1 VQILLGLK
9 RILTPRDRAVA
20 LALLAGLFVGALLET
35 AGIGLVLPF
44 LAILGDPSLITR
56 RAELAFLHGRINEAS
71 PGTVFGILSVGLLGF
86 FFLKNLFLA
95 ALTWWQLRF
104 LRRQQQLVAT
114 RILEGYLSRPYE
126 FFLQHNSSVL
136 IRTVNYDVQVAFSQV
151 LVPFATL
158 LVESSVCVCIVAL
171 LLVMAPITT
180 LTAMLFLGGGAF
192 LFLRASH
199 RQMEHYA
206 QATYTT
212 GQAMEQA
219 TDQALGGIKE
229 TKILGRERFWTEMFS
244 RQALLNLRAAYR
256 ASVFA
261 NLPRLAIETLAVAGM
276 VLVGVVS
283 VWQRGDVRRVLP
295 LLGLF
300 AVAAVR
306 LMPSVNRMLLSL
318 ATIRSGLPAFEVVS
332 SEGRDAAALRSPEAR
347 PSVEPLPFR
356 AEIVLR
362 SVTFAYSGAPAPTLA
377 DLSLTI
383 KRGQSVAIVGPSGAG
398 KTTLVDVLLG
408 LLPPSHGE
416 ILIDGLSIQPTIE
429 AWQRNIG
436 YVPQTVFLADDTIRR
451 NVAFGLPD
459 SEISDELV
467 SAALRAARLSEFV
480 ASQPEGLDAQVGEN
494 GVRLSGGQRQRIGI
508 ARALYLNPPVLV
520 LDEATSSLDG
530 PTENEIRETVLA
542 LAGHKTILVVAH
554 RLASVRQCD
563 VVYFLV
569 AGRVAAS
576 GPFDAL
582 YSRDALF
589 RAFASSSLISEADES
604 SRRPGAT
611 AWTETTP

>member
-9 RILTPRDRAVA
+9 RILTLRDRTVA
-20 LALLAGLFVGALLET
+20 LALLAALFVGALLET

-44 LAILGDPSLITR
+44 LAILGDPSLVAR
-56 RAELAFLHGRINEAS
+56 RAELAFLHGWINEAS
-71 PGTVFGILSVGLLGF
+71 PGMVFGILSVGLLGF

-158 LVESSVCVCIVAL
+158 LVEASVCVCIVAL
-171 LLVMAPITT
+171 LLVMAPVTT
-180 LTAMLFLGGGAF
+180 LTATLLLGGGAL

-199 RQMEHYA
+199 QRMEHYA
-206 QATYTT
+206 QVTYTT

-244 RQALLNLRAAYR
+244 RQAVLNLRAAYR
-256 ASVFA
+256 ASAFG

-276 VLVGVVS
+276 VLVGVIS

-318 ATIRSGLPAFEVVS
+318 ATIRNGLPAFEVVS
-332 SEGRDAAALRSPEAR
+332 SEGRDTTTLRSEEAQR
-347 PSVEPLPFR
+347 SVEPLPFR
-356 AEIVLR
+356 SEIVVR
-362 SVTFAYSGAPAPTLA
+362 SVTFTYTGAPAPALA
-377 DLSLTI
+377 DISLTI
-383 KRGQSVAIVGPSGAG
+383 RRGQSVAIVGPSGAG

-408 LLPPSHGE
+408 LLSPSSGE
-416 ILIDGLSIQPTIE
+416 VLVDGLPVQATIE

-459 SEISDELV
+459 SEISDDLV
-467 SAALRAARLSEFV
+467 SAALRAARLSEFI
-480 ASQPEGLDAQVGEN
+480 ASQPEGLDARVGEN

-508 ARALYLNPPVLV
+508 ARALYLSPPVLV
-520 LDEATSSLDG
+520 LDEATSSLDA
-530 PTENEIRETVLA
+530 PTENEIRATVQA
-542 LAGHKTILVVAH
+542 LAGQKTILIVAH
-554 RLASVRQCD
+554 RLASVRLCD
-563 VVYFLV
+563 IVYFLV
-569 AGRVAAS
+569 AGRVAAA
-576 GPFDAL
+576 GHFDELVAC
-582 YSRDALF
+582 DAAF
-589 RAFASSSLISEADES
+589 REFASSSLIGETDEFPP
-604 SRRPGAT
+604 RRAAAAGA
-611 AWTETTP
+611 